1 MAGMETVNSKDK
13 KLESGEIIVMALHQ
27 IGTGD
32 MPMATALA
40 IIAREGTL
48 ETADTTQIGNTVFLA
63 HRGTGDNKNKMV
75 GRAFNVDTAR
85 NYINNCL
92 SYIEY
97 LRKKGITHYSVSFEG
112 SEILKLIQFMQ
123 KVVKDI
129 DTNIYIGQT
138 EDDSYMAYFK
148 FGGDTIPKAFK

>member
-1 MAGMETVNSKDK
+1 METVNSKDK

-85 NYINNCL
+85 NFIDNCL
-92 SYIEY
+92 DYMEY
-97 LRKKGITHYSVSFEG
+97 LREKGITHYTTIFEG
-112 SEILKLIQFMQ
+112 SEVLKLMQFLQ
-123 KVVKDI
+123 RFLEST
-129 DTNIYIGQT
+129 DTNIYIG
-138 EDDSYMAYFK
+138 EDANNKYIAYVK
-148 FGGDTIPKAFK
+148 LGNDPIPEVT